1 VDKQTRHEIALV
13 TLASLVPIPLVT
25 FAVVAIILS

>member
-13 TLASLVPIPLVT
+13 TLASLIPIPLVT
-25 FAVVAIILS
+25 VAVVAIILS